1 MKTTQI
7 NKLNWMVK
15 NLDVTTF
22 RNGDKIPEAKTTQ
35 QWLKAAKDGKPAW
48 CYYDNK
54 KENGAK
60 YGKLYNWYAINDKRG
75 LAPKQYR
82 LPSLDEVHDFI
93 RNQDVEDLKAK
104 DGWENYNDEY
114 DNVKFGSGNNK
125 SGFNLL
131 PGGMRDSNGIFKYIG
146 FNASFWVKDIP
157 SDDVYNNCFTFYFG
171 QKHGA
176 DVDLASEGDGFS
188 VRCVLVKSLYKP
200 VEDYYS

>member
-22 RNGDKIPEAKTTQ
+22 RNGDKIPEAKTTKE
-35 QWLKAAKDGKPAW
+35 WLKAAKEGKPAW

-60 YGKLYNWYAINDKRG
+60 YGKLYNWYAINDERG

-82 LPSLDEVHDFI
+82 LPTFDEVHDFI
-93 RNQDVEDLKAK
+93 RSEEVEDLKAK
-104 DGWENYNDEY
+104 DGWENYHDEY

-125 SGFNLL
+125 SGFNLF
-131 PGGMRDSNGIFKYIG
+131 PGGIRDRDGIFRYIG
-146 FNASFWVKDIP
+146 EVASLWIEKVPTEEGANPFWAYHIGKQHSIEVCLEDGG
-157 SDDVYNNCFTFYFG
+157 S
-171 QKHGA
+171 
-176 DVDLASEGDGFS
+176 GFS
-188 VRCVLVKSLYKP
+188 IRCVLVKSLYKP